1 MTYDIAAL
9 RREEFP
15 WAAERLY
22 LDHAAIGPLPART
35 LAAVEAYNRDR
46 ATPWRLH
53 EDGLNGVLHRSRALA
68 ARLIGADPAEIALMT
83 NTSHGLNLAARM
95 LPLEPGDVVLTSDH
109 EFPANVYPWLMLRDK
124 GVVLERVPVTA
135 EGWPDEARL
144 LRRLDDPTVRVLA
157 LSAVQFHTGY
167 RADLARLGARCRATG
182 TTFVVDA
189 IQALGVLPLDV
200 RETPVDILSCGAQK
214 WLLSPWGS
222 GFLYVHR
229 GWHERLSPPFA
240 GWTAFE
246 GTDDYTTLTAY
257 DDRWLPDARRFE
269 LVTLPFQDFVG
280 MNASLELLLGLE
292 PTQVAAHVLGLQAPV
307 LAWADRRGVR
317 VTSPR
322 DVRRS
327 GMVCLA
333 MPDLARTHA
342 ALREAG
348 IMTTVR
354 EGALRISPHAY
365 NTLGDM
371 ERLVQALDRLGNA

>member
-9 RREEFP
+9 RRAEFP

-46 ATPWRLH
+46 ARPWVLG
-53 EDGLNGVLHRSRALA
+53 EDHLNGILHRSRALA
-68 ARLIGADPAEIALMT
+68 ARLLGAESAEIALMT

-144 LRRLDDPTVRVLA
+144 LSRLEDPTVRVLA

-182 TTFVVDA
+182 TVFVVDA
-189 IQALGVLPLDV
+189 IQALGVLPLDL

-229 GWHERLSPPFA
+229 GWHERLTPSFA

-280 MNASLELLLGLE
+280 MNASLELLLDLGAAGL
-292 PTQVAAHVLGLQAPV
+292 AAHVLGLQEPV
-307 LAWADRRGVR
+307 LQWADRRGVR

-322 DVRRS
+322 DARRS

-333 MPDLARTHA
+333 MPDLAGTHA

-348 IMTTVR
+348 ITTTVR
-354 EGALRISPHAY
+354 EGALRISPHGY
-365 NTLGDM
+365 NTITEM
-371 ERLVQALDRLGNA
+371 ERLVRTLDRQLSA